1 LVKLSSARTLGEL
14 GSILQLVP
22 FVGIV
27 GYVVTLIAVRYISDE
42 LQDSSIF
49 SNMLFAVITGIF
61 GTAVGLLSVVGG
73 AVFAVF
79 TPGISGVAGVFTV
92 LAIAWIVL
100 IISAIFVRRAF
111 DAMARKL
118 NVGTF
123 RTAGKLYLIGAAL
136 SIVVVGFVILF
147 VAYAFQLVAFFGIRE
162 IIPQSP
168 GGTTDTQS
176 SSPSA
181 IKYCAN
187 CGAQMP
193 TSSTFCP
200 SCGAKQSESGN

>member
-14 GSILQLVP
+14 GSVLQLVP
-22 FVGIV
+22 FAGIA
-27 GYVVTLIAVRYISDE
+27 GYIVTLIAVKYISDE
-42 LQDSSIF
+42 LQDRSIF
-49 SNMLFAVITGIF
+49 SNMLFGAITGIF
-61 GTAVGLLSVVGG
+61 GTAVGLLSIIGG
-73 AVFAVF
+73 EVFA
-79 TPGISGVAGVFTV
+79 PGMSGVAGVFTV

-118 NVGTF
+118 NLETF
-123 RTAGKLYLIGAAL
+123 RRAATLYLVGAAL

-147 VAYAFQLVAFFGIRE
+147 IAYVFQLIAFSGVKG
-162 IIPQSP
+162 IIPQSSA
-168 GGTTDTQS
+168 GMTDAPYS
-176 SSPSA
+176 SLPA

-187 CGAQMP
+187 CGAPMP